1 MICRNETRSAAEL
14 YSLYAALPQKASP
27 KAAPAGPCEAGGAT
41 LCLNLARFQVSVDW
55 AVPGQGRSGH
65 GTAVPVTTD
74 TGYFWFFDE
83 TNVELMVKV
92 LDGRGVN
99 GKFWVLYGALSN
111 VEYTITVTDTQTG
124 YVKTFSNPSGNLASV
139 ADTSAF

>member
-1 MICRNETRSAAEL
+1 MPSQN
-14 YSLYAALPQKASP
+14 
-27 KAAPAGPCEAGGAT
+27 
-41 LCLNLARFQVSVDW
+41 
-55 AVPGQGRSGH
+55 RSGH
-65 GTAVPVTTD
+65 GTAVPVTAD
-74 TGYFWFFDE
+74 TGYFWFFSD

-111 VEYTITVTDTQTG
+111 VQYTITIEDTLTG
-124 YVKTFSNPSGNLASV
+124 TVKRYNNASGTLASV